1 MSKIKYVGETALNA
15 LVEKIKSIT
24 GTVTEVMRFVGSLKE
39 LPKDNTSYNKGDVIL
54 VGTKEYVLNETDG
67 NKVWV
72 EIGDEGLWLNKN
84 TIEIEHP
91 TINNNSTKVDL
102 GSIDGR
108 QIGFTVDFSNLV
120 TLDNL
125 NNTFVAIRTQ
135 IQSILTTMVI
145 KDSLNA
151 FVKKE
156 EVVVDNTKNVI
167 IPKGNTQLQISKK
180 LVSIGGKDITIT
192 IDFTDLYSKI
202 DDNQEQLKDAIANY
216 DTFNSNFNNAISNI
230 EDKLSNIN
238 KSYAELDKM
247 VYKINTETSATKGR
261 IIMNIGDSTPI
272 ATNKFLNQNIVLDT
286 KKFVDDLKAEFIN
299 TGFVHDDSNTKTT
312 FEEITYEEIEKMFK

>member
-24 GTVTEVMRFVGSLKE
+24 GTVTGVMRFVGSLKE

-72 EIGDEGLWLNKN
+72 EIGDEGLWVSKN
-84 TIEIEHP
+84 DVTFKNQ
-91 TINNNSTKVDL
+91 TINEKTKAVTVAT
-102 GSIDGR
+102 
-108 QIGFTVDFSNLV
+108 IGTKNLILTFDFSNFVKEDELNRTIS
-120 TLDNL
+120 TLRSTIDSKIANMA
-125 NNTFVAIRTQ
+125 T
-135 IQSILTTMVI
+135 

-167 IPKGNTQLQISKK
+167 SPKGDTQLQISKK
-180 LVSIGGKDITIT
+180 LVSIGGKDIAIT

-202 DDNQEQLKDAIANY
+202 NDNQKQLKDAIANY
-216 DTFNSNFNNAISNI
+216 DTSNSNFNNAISNI

-238 KSYAELDKM
+238 KSYTELDKM